1 MRIALEKPD
10 RTLFTTELDVRVTDL
25 NYANHLANDKLL
37 CFAQQARVE
46 LFKQWGYSELNFAGM
61 GIIMADAAIV
71 FQAQSYLGDR
81 LKIEIGVKDIARVSF
96 DLYYQFSNCETGEQ
110 VALVKTAII
119 CFDYNKQKVAS
130 IPAQIKQHLV
140 K

>member
-1 MRIALEKPD
+1 
-10 RTLFTTELDVRVTDL
+10 
-25 NYANHLANDKLL
+25 
-37 CFAQQARVE
+37 
-46 LFKQWGYSELNFAGM
+46 M